1 MVTSL
6 FDCRK
11 LALLCLLMLLAAL
24 AVNLALLHN
33 PAQSAWWDLDKD
45 AGGLRPRSDCGDM
58 FWKVFLVQGQPPCVV
73 NGTRAQPVE
82 KEAARRVIEEEG
94 QNGHW
99 RGPEREWLAA
109 VEEKISEI
117 LEAIQRSWSMD

>member
-1 MVTSL
+1 MSTAL
-6 FDCRK
+6 FDLRK
-11 LALLCLLMLLAAL
+11 LALLGLLLMVALLAI
-24 AVNLALLHN
+24 NLAMFHK

-58 FWKVFLVQGQPPCVV
+58 FWKVFLVQGQPPCIV
-73 NGTRAQPVE
+73 NGTPSQPVE

-94 QNGHW
+94 HDGHW
-99 RGPEREWLAA
+99 RGPEHEWLAA